1 MTQQNSSGY
10 TVTTYAKMKVFYKGE
25 NVETSKLPRNT
36 AFFLY
41 NANDR
46 KISRCAV
53 ILGADDN
60 ISERIG
66 EECRK
71 NVWHASHNIV
81 IILKSDLE
89 DSVEKYLMGSR

>member
-1 MTQQNSSGY
+1 MTRRNGDGY
-10 TVTTYAKMKVFYKGE
+10 TVETFSRMTVFYKGE

-41 NANDR
+41 NTNDR